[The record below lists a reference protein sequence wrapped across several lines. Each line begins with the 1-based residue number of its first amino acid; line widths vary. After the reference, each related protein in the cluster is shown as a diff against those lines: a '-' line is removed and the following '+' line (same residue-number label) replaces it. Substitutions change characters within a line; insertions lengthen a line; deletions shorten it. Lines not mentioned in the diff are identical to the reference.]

1 MSDRDLTRWN
11 RAGLSRFR
19 YMDGNV
25 VTYLER
31 LRCAFADPDRFPHWE
46 NVAQV
51 SAGETASERLLEQ
64 YYGDR
69 RDWAWEIG
77 RVLARSSHV
86 LTEYIDAYANEG
98 FLGTATQWDN
108 VRRLVEMLD
117 YHPAPPASAST
128 VLVLE
133 AKKGVADT
141 VAAGFQVKYS
151 PADGGAPVVFETLED
166 IDINTALNQLRPAEY
181 DRNQD
186 SLSGTTLFLEGRV
199 EDLKTGE
206 PLVLEDEKTGVLRT
220 YLIQGTQLHESATE
234 VKIAPRLSHRL
245 TKGYVKVHANPKER
259 LDPVGPAAK
268 GAEIERV
275 LRVTEEPE
283 GLLPGMVVWISD
295 GKDAYSRR
303 LTHVRGKR
311 LVFDSEVGILR
322 LDQARVGR
330 PVVLNVS
337 EQVERPVDQGGNVI
351 CAFKTAGDWSR
362 LANQKIADHRIDAQ
376 KEKCL
381 PFYTVTAARYHPADG
396 KDPNR
401 GYTILTISRQKS
413 DYSFPLDN
421 PQTLLVPPAVPGEWT
436 VDTYLEKVSGHLP
449 VTITTSVPK
458 KTSAGDLA
466 VVVTGSQVAWARLAS
481 VVVDPDEEKAELTA
495 SGSWDDRGGSDFFLG
510 ETVVYGHF
518 KEELRLEGWQENDRV
533 LTGTRILLAEAPD
546 VLEKGRTVLVE
557 RADDPSASFFTTVAK
572 TENKDMVLS
581 QDLPAGFTYGNCLIV
596 GNVVLADHGEAK
608 GEKVIGSGDATQS
621 SQFFA
626 FEQENVSFVCDA
638 TQPSGVRAAIEVRV
652 EGKTWQQVGSLNDS
666 DPADPHYTVRMTE
679 RGCLK
684 IAFGDGTHG
693 RRLPTGSN
701 NVRLIYR
708 VGAGLEGNLPAGS
721 LTKPAKPHRLV
732 KAVRQPMA
740 ATGGNDMEGVE
751 SLRENAPATLLTL
764 ERAVSLTDFAYLAM
778 SQSSVWQARA
788 FSRPTG
794 LGRNEKIEVV
804 VVPSGGGDLGALGQ
818 TLTEFLLA
826 RAIPG
831 VEINVLP
838 YQPRTFALD
847 MLLSVNTEEYDP
859 EDVASGVKT
868 ELEEAFS
875 LEKRKLGQDLF
886 LSEVYEVVESVTGV
900 EHSQVIINGDRTVR
914 KVPADDQEV
923 LTAGQILVD
932 YEGSGTVTAP
942 SGLTPIDTEPE
953 PRKLVGRRSIQVI
966 QGVGS
971 RYTAVLRNLSVRT
984 LEDLQGFDP
993 DRTTVSISRVRLWEF
1008 KTKAGVILGFDM
1020 DQTLLAFLL
1029 DRSLLDLVHSA
1040 SADLVRQSGETTEFI
1055 EELKTRL
1062 RLLQIAMDE
1071 KVFGAVTLR
1080 ELVTK
1085 LS

>member
-1 MSDRDLTRWN
+1 MSNQDLTRWN

-25 VTYLER
+25 ATYLER
-31 LRCAFADPDRFPHWE
+31 LRSAFADPDRFPHWE
-46 NVAQV
+46 NVARV
-51 SAGETASERLLEQ
+51 TAGETASERLLKQ

-77 RVLARSSHV
+77 RVLARSSHI

-151 PADGGAPVVFETLED
+151 PADGGAPLVFETLED
-166 IDINTALNQLRPAEY
+166 IDINTELNQLRPAEY

-186 SLSGTTLFLEGRV
+186 SLSGTTLFMEGRV

-220 YLIQGTQLHESATE
+220 YLIQGTQLHENATE
-234 VKIAPRLSHRL
+234 VKVTPRLSHRL
-245 TKGYVKVHANPKER
+245 QKGYVKVHVKPKER
-259 LDPVGPAAK
+259 LDPLGPAAK
-268 GAEIERV
+268 GAEVERV
-275 LRVTEEPE
+275 LRVTEKPE

-295 GKDAYSRR
+295 GKDAYFRR
-303 LTHVRGKR
+303 LTNVREKR
-311 LVFDSEVGILR
+311 LVFATEVGILR

-337 EQVERPVDQGGNVI
+337 EQVERPVDQGENVI
-351 CAFKTAGDWSR
+351 YAFKAAGDWSR
-362 LANQKIADHRIDAQ
+362 LANQKIADHRVDAQ
-376 KEKCL
+376 GKKCL

-396 KDPNR
+396 ENHNKC
-401 GYTILTISRQKS
+401 YTMLTISWQKS
-413 DYSFPLDN
+413 DHSFPLDN

-436 VDTYLEKVSGHLP
+436 VDTYLEKVSDHLP

-481 VVVDPDEEKAELTA
+481 VVVDMDEEKAELTA
-495 SGSWDDRGGSDFFLG
+495 SGSWEDRGGSDFFLG
-510 ETVVYGHF
+510 KTTVYGHF
-518 KEELRLEGWQENDRV
+518 KKELRLEGWQKNDRI
-533 LTGTRILLAEAPD
+533 LTGARIPLVEAPD
-546 VLEKGRTVLVE
+546 VMEKGRTVLVE
-557 RADDPSASFFTTVAK
+557 RSDDPAAAFFTTVAK
-572 TENKDMVLS
+572 TENNDLFLS
-581 QDLPAGFTYGNCLIV
+581 QDLPTGFTYGNCLIA
-596 GNVVLADHGEAK
+596 GNIILAGHGETR
-608 GEKVIGSGDATQS
+608 GEKVLGSGDATQS
-621 SQFFA
+621 SQFFV
-626 FEQENVSFVCDA
+626 FEQENISFVSDA

-652 EGKTWQQVGSLNDS
+652 EGRTWRQVGGLNDS
-666 DPADPHYTVRMTE
+666 DPADHHYMVRMTE
-679 RGCLK
+679 RECLK
-684 IAFGDGTHG
+684 IVFGDGAYG

-732 KAVRQPMA
+732 KAVRQPMS

-818 TLTEFLLA
+818 TLTEFLLT

-847 MLLSVNTEEYDP
+847 VLLSVNTGEYDP
-859 EDVASGVKT
+859 EDVVSDVKT
-868 ELEEAFS
+868 ELEETFS
-875 LEKRKLGQDLF
+875 LKKRKLGQDLF
-886 LSEVYEVVESVTGV
+886 LSEIYEVVESVTGV
-900 EHSQVIINGDRTVR
+900 EHSQVIINGNRAVR
-914 KVPADDQEV
+914 RVPADDQEV

-932 YEGSGTVTAP
+932 YEGSGTVTVP
-942 SGLTPIDTEPE
+942 SGLTPIATEPE
-953 PRKLVGRRSIQVI
+953 PRKLIGRRSIQVI

-971 RYTAVLRNLSVRT
+971 RYTAILRNLSVRT

-1008 KTKAGVILGFDM
+1008 KTKAEVILGFDM
-1020 DQTLLAFLL
+1020 DQTRLAFLL
-1029 DRSLLDLVHSA
+1029 DRSLLDLAHSA

-1071 KVFGAVTLR
+1071 KVFGAITLR